1 MHLGNT
7 MIGKLF
13 EHNVTLITFFNENEV
28 FEKLEKHCVGREKD
42 NKKIKVFFKG
52 KFNMERHEF
61 QLLQIFDYGPHNQI
75 RPEIKGIIANHEE
88 HLTVNLKISLSREI
102 EVLLD
107 FAVIL
112 NLGLL
117 SILTFIPFP
126 ESIPK
131 LYFFVGLP
139 AAMLVTFFMAKIFF
153 NSKSSECIV
162 LIERIINARK
172 SNS

>member
-1 MHLGNT
+1 

-13 EHNVTLITFFNENEV
+13 EQNKTLITLLNENEV
-28 FEKLEKHCVGREKD
+28 FVKLEKHCVGREID
-42 NKKIKVFFKG
+42 DQKIKVFFKG

-75 RPEIKGIIANHEE
+75 RPEIKGIIANHGEDLAV
-88 HLTVNLKISLSREI
+88 HLKISLSKEI
-102 EVLLD
+102 AVLLD
-107 FAVIL
+107 FAFIL

-117 SILTFIPFP
+117 IILTFIPFP

-139 AAMLVTFFMAKIFF
+139 AAMLVTFFMAKFFF